1 MFTKRFCGK
10 SLLANS
16 IIIIVHIFSLS
27 QRNIQ
32 VYQQSLFWCICM
44 PLYVA
49 KIFLQVKL
57 LCKYFFQ
64 AALSY
69 RESHLEWFVM
79 ANNQNCLPIISL
91 WLPEGGVMQFWFHMC
106 NFLHQKVFP
115 MPTLYSNKILTCFDI
130 SSALMGEG
138 NLFWI
143 WQAG

>member
-16 IIIIVHIFSLS
+16 ISIIVRIFFHSIKEVYRYINSLCFNVFVCHYTLL
-27 QRNIQ
+27 R
-32 VYQQSLFWCICM
+32 YFYTAM
-44 PLYVA
+44 P
-49 KIFLQVKL
+49 I
-57 LCKYFFQ
+57 FFQ
-64 AALSY
+64 AALSH

-91 WLPEGGVMQFWFHMC
+91 WLPEGGVMQFWFHMW